1 MKNRIW
7 LFYAILTTLTWG
19 IWGALIEIPERAGFP
34 ATLGYSVWAITMIP
48 CALVVLTM
56 IKFKLETTPRSVFL
70 GMTIGLTGAGGQIIL
85 FEALRLG
92 PAYIIFPIVSLYP
105 VVTILLSLWLLKER
119 ANRRGWIGIFFALAA
134 IFLLSYLKPDQLDL
148 SGYLWLA
155 LSLLVFVMWGVQA
168 VVMKMA
174 NNTMKAESIFT
185 YMAISA
191 VLLVPFAVWMT
202 DFGDQV
208 NWGFKGPYLAAMIHL
223 LNAIG
228 ALSLVYAMRNGKAI
242 IVTPMTSLSPMI
254 TIALSL
260 AIYCVFP
267 NLFMIVGFVL
277 ALIAI
282 YLFAS

>member
-1 MKNRIW
+1 MKNKIW

-34 ATLGYSVWAITMIP
+34 ATLGYSVWALTMIP
-48 CALVVLTM
+48 CALAVLA
-56 IKFKLETTPRSVFL
+56 ISKFKPEINRRSVFL

-119 ANRRGWIGIFFALAA
+119 ANLRGWIGIFLALAA
-134 IFLLSYLKPDQLDL
+134 IFLLSYMKPDQFDL
-148 SGYLWLA
+148 SGYLWLV

-168 VVMKMA
+168 SVMKMA
-174 NNTMKAESIFT
+174 NNTMKAESIFI

-191 VLLVPFAVWMT
+191 VLLIPFAVWMT
-202 DFGDQV
+202 DFGSQI

-254 TIALSL
+254 TIFLSL
-260 AIYCVFP
+260 GIYGVFP

-277 ALIAI
+277 ALIAV